1 MKALTITL
9 AAALI
14 ATSGAAAAQSAN
26 DARCLLLSSAFAK
39 QTQDPNAQKLAEASF
54 YFYLGRI
61 ASTATAAQLKTL
73 FDTQAKGLTDAA
85 APGLM
90 TACAK
95 EFQGKVEMLNSLG
108 GNPPAASTPPKK

>member
-1 MKALTITL
+1 MKALSITL
-9 AAALI
+9 AAALL
-14 ATSGAAAAQSAN
+14 ATSGAAAAQTAS

-39 QTQDPNAQKLAEASF
+39 QTKDDNAQKLAEASF
-54 YFYLGRI
+54 YFYLGRV
-61 ASTATAAQLKTL
+61 APTATSAQLKTL

-95 EFQGKVEMLNSLG
+95 EFQAKVEMLNSLDG
-108 GNPPAASTPPKK
+108 PPPAATTPPKK